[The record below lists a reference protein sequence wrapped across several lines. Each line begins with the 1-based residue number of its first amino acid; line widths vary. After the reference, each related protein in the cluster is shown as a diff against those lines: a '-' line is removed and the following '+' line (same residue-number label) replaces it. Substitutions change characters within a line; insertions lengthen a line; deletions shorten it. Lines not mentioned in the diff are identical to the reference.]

1 MLLILIYLRRCL
13 SNLAGVKRPPLESG
27 NKILR
32 PDDAPVSRARS
43 VLCVCVFSHVK
54 IIIIIIPYS
63 LLCSD
68 DRMQFS
74 SSQPDFAAGG
84 CEVLVPISETKG
96 QVSFSQPIKPEHML
110 LATQLLCTP
119 GASQVKPR
127 AASTC
132 YLIVNEQQNRF
143 ISLFLYHFSK
153 QSYRIRGSRS
163 CHTLQ
168 WSTNALM
175 P

>member
-1 MLLILIYLRRCL
+1 MHLYPGQGQ
-13 SNLAGVKRPPLESG
+13 SFVF
-27 NKILR
+27 
-32 PDDAPVSRARS
+32 
-43 VLCVCVFSHVK
+43 VFSYVK
-54 IIIIIIPYS
+54 NVFLFTELIIIPYS

-84 CEVLVPISETKG
+84 CEVLASISQTKG

-127 AASTC
+127 ATYTC
-132 YLIVNEQQNRF
+132 YLMIGNEQQNRF
-143 ISLFLYHFSK
+143 ISLFLYHFQNK
-153 QSYRIRGSRS
+153 VQ
-163 CHTLQ
+163 
-168 WSTNALM
+168 N
-175 P
+175 